1 MLLSH
6 LCLRG
11 CRPSHSKLGRNVLN
25 FEFLI
30 WRLLLGYDPRTFRR
44 FKTLLF
50 LHRLLNLLPV
60 LLPFKSQLLEH
71 NLFLI
76 LLPMIHQTLL
86 LINFLGSTPVDLI
99 QSFLHTL
106 LDPVSDH
113 GDLSLAVQPLSDD
126 LIDMDE
132 FFKLLRQLIVLIIQ
146 ICHMGI

>member
-1 MLLSH
+1 
-6 LCLRG
+6 
-11 CRPSHSKLGRNVLN
+11 
-25 FEFLI
+25 
-30 WRLLLGYDPRTFRR
+30 
-44 FKTLLF
+44 
-50 LHRLLNLLPV
+50 
-60 LLPFKSQLLEH
+60 
-71 NLFLI
+71 
-76 LLPMIHQTLL
+76 MIHQTLL